1 MVESQMSPNM
11 SPFAQEHLR
20 RYLESNGSDG
30 HMWKM
35 DGVDHPVPTLI
46 LMARG
51 RNTGIAYK
59 TPLIYGRD
67 GDDFILVASK
77 RGAPVDPGWYLNL
90 KVYPEAVLQ
99 VAAERIAVRARIA
112 SSEER
117 ARIWPRM
124 VEIYPPYVS
133 YLEKSGRVIPV
144 LILSRI

>member
-1 MVESQMSPNM
+1 MVDSRMSPNM

-20 RYLESNGSDG
+20 RYLASNGSDG

-35 DGVDHPVPTLI
+35 EGVDHLVPTLI
-46 LMARG
+46 LTAKG
-51 RNTGIAYK
+51 RNTGIPYQ

-90 KVYPEAVLQ
+90 RVYPEAVLQ
-99 VAAERIAVRARIA
+99 VGPERMAVRARIA
-112 SSEER
+112 SSAER
-117 ARIWPRM
+117 SRIWPSM
-124 VEIYPPYVS
+124 VEIYPPYVD

-144 LILSRI
+144 VILSRI